1 MMRHASRDLD
11 AVRLIAI
18 HRFLTRPQLEE
29 LLFAEVT
36 LTPRSR
42 QVLAWRVLGRL
53 RRDGFV
59 CSTPRQAGGFYGGSS
74 LPAYFL
80 TAAGL
85 RLAATL
91 CPDLPSHRPA
101 RRAAFLAP
109 HTVMTTEIEL
119 ALRRAARAA
128 GHHGLAVWGA
138 DWRMRMPVGA

>member
-1 MMRHASRDLD
+1 DFEAI
-11 AVRLIAI
+11 RLVAW
-18 HRFLTRPQLEE
+18 HRFLTRPQLQE
-29 LLFAEVT
+29 LLFTGEA

-53 RRDGFV
+53 QRDGYV
-59 CSTPRQAGGFYGGSS
+59 RATPRQAGGSYGGSS

-85 RLAATL
+85 RLAAPL